1 MADDLRIDDLAHQ
14 AGVPTTTIRLY
25 QHRGL
30 LPGPRLE
37 GRTGWYG
44 PHHLDRL
51 TLIARLRE
59 QGHSLAGIKA
69 LIDSWE
75 DGAGLDAV
83 VGAEAGLAALLGG
96 GRAITLS
103 LGELAE
109 RLPLDAMEPDT
120 FAKAT
125 AAGLVELTDD
135 GQLRIPDPRFLE
147 LGPPL
152 VALGVPSAQVVDQ
165 WAALSADTDAIAQRF
180 GDLFEQTFLP
190 ADRPHELTA
199 DEVRDLAEQLVSLHR
214 LAGLTVQAAL
224 DASLARV
231 ARERFAELAASLV
244 GERT

>member
-1 MADDLRIDDLAHQ
+1 MADDLRIDDLAQQ
-14 AGVPTTTIRLY
+14 AGLPTSTIRLY

-44 PHHLDRL
+44 QHHLDRL

-96 GRAITLS
+96 SRALTLT
-103 LGELAE
+103 LAELAA
-109 RLPLDAMEPDT
+109 RLPLDAVEPDT
-120 FAKAT
+120 LAKAG

-135 GQLRIPDPRFLE
+135 GRVRILDPRFLE

-165 WAALSADTDAIAQRF
+165 WVALSADTDAIATRF
-180 GDLFEQTFLP
+180 ADLFEQTLL
-190 ADRPHELTA
+190 AGGDRRDLTP
-199 DEVRDLAEQLVSLHR
+199 DEVRDLADQLATLHR